1 MSNTIYLYLKTHNK
15 TGLKYLGKT
24 VRDPYQ
30 YRGSGLV
37 WNRHLDK
44 HGDDVTT
51 EVLFGTI
58 DVEEFKKAA
67 IEFSE
72 KWNIVESEE
81 FANMTIEQGQGGV
94 TQIGESHHLFGKPWG
109 RGIKGAGA
117 REKNPNFGKRG
128 LDSSF
133 GGKKHTMQ
141 TKQAM
146 SEKAKMKYSCP
157 HCEKKMNKGNLSKHL
172 KKCGLYEEL

>member
-15 TGLKYLGKT
+15 TGFKYLGKT
-24 VRDPYQ
+24 IRDPYQ

-51 EVLFGTI
+51 EVLFETI
-58 DVEEFKKAA
+58 DAEEFKKVA

-72 KWNIVESEE
+72 KLNIVESEE

-94 TQIGESHHLFGKPWG
+94 TQTGESHHHFGKPWG
-109 RGIKGAGA
+109 RGLKGACA
-117 REKNPNFGKRG
+117 
-128 LDSSF
+128 
-133 GGKKHTMQ
+133 
-141 TKQAM
+141 
-146 SEKAKMKYSCP
+146 
-157 HCEKKMNKGNLSKHL
+157 
-172 KKCGLYEEL
+172 